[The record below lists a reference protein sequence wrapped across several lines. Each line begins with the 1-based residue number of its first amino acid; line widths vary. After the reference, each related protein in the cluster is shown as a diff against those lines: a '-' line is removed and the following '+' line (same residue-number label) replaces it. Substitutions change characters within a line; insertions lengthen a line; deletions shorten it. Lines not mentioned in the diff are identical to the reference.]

1 MSQESQEAR
10 LAPVAER
17 QEFLNQREAAD
28 RLGVDPKTLRRLVD
42 LKRLPEIRVGARS
55 PRYRAAD
62 LDALAGVPLPDARE
76 TAAPTP
82 HERNRL
88 ALEAAASVARL
99 IERGGFSAVDEGR
112 LDNLRRFLVALV
124 DAQEIRRR

>member
-1 MSQESQEAR
+1 MAR
-10 LAPVAER
+10 A
-17 QEFLNQREAAD
+17 QEFLNQKKAAE
-28 RLGVDPKTLRRLVD
+28 RLGVNPKTLRAIVKS
-42 LKRLPEIRVGARS
+42 KRLAEIRVGANS

-62 LDALAGVPLPDARE
+62 LDALAGVPLPDERA
-76 TAAPTP
+76 TAAPTL

-124 DAQEIRRR
+124 DQQEIRRR